1 MKTAIYEAKRTRV
14 TMMTMTEKNGRK
26 IEYTSRKL
34 VEEKERKTHST
45 HTHTHINVIPIAI
58 GPEIEYMLFNDY
70 Y

>member
-45 HTHTHINVIPIAI
+45 HTHTHQRNPNSYWPRDRV
-58 GPEIEYMLFNDY
+58 YVVQ
-70 Y
+70 